1 MASVNEGFQN
11 DEIQINESVLN
22 EEDGTKIDYSKA
34 QKKPQITAAIAGMV
48 LINSS
53 FKLRNNMR

>member
-34 QKKPQITAAIAGMV
+34 QKKPQITAAIAGM
-48 LINSS
+48 LPSPAS
-53 FKLRNNMR
+53 F